1 MLQKSYSHTQPLS
14 YTLASSV
21 LTNKP
26 PLFPSSFG
34 DGLRYADPVDMEPS
48 RIGFHQQHDVNCP
61 RYPLR
66 RFQTRERSRS
76 TGGLETSITSL
87 HSSGHDS
94 GIVDSTIQC
103 QCSQT
108 TSPSSEDSSK

>member
-21 LTNKP
+21 LGKP

-34 DGLRYADPVDMEPS
+34 EGLRYGDAVDMEPS
-48 RIGFHQQHDVNCP
+48 HIGYHQQHDVNCP

-66 RFQTRERSRS
+66 RMHTRERSRS
-76 TGGLETSITSL
+76 TAGIETSITSL

-94 GIVDSTIQC
+94 GIVDNALQC
-103 QCSQT
+103 QCGHSASQ
-108 TSPSSEDSSK
+108 SSEESSK